1 MDPGSV
7 GREVKPKVRVVTIRV
22 IMWFVV
28 RSVMGIAVVR
38 IVMMVSVNPVV
49 PAVILV
55 MVPMTSSVMSPV
67 SSFVVVSVTSS
78 VLFPVI
84 ILVVVPV
91 ANFVMFLMTILVMV
105 PLTRPSLA
113 IPCLRRRR
121 PNDQKHCQ
129 KSDYYNLTD
138 VFHFDPPF
146 IRISRRGEE
155 KGYKELSQRRRYGWV
170 EKKRSRSSA
179 RSLKSESH
187 WETYAA
193 SSHLSLYSGWLAKN
207 SVCFAKKQ
215 VIRWAI
221 LSPSSSKA
229 KCPVS
234 RM

>member
-7 GREVKPKVRVVTIRV
+7 GREVKPEVRVVSMTV
-22 IMWFVV
+22 IVWFVV

-55 MVPMTSSVMSPV
+55 MVPMTSFVMSPV

-105 PLTRPSLA
+105 HMARPSTA
-113 IPCLRRRR
+113 IPCLRWRR
-121 PNDQKHCQ
+121 PSGQKHCQ
-129 KSDYYNLTD
+129 KSNYYNPTD

-146 IRISRRGEE
+146 IGISRRGEE
-155 KGYKELSQRRRYGWV
+155 KGYKELPQGGGMDGW
-170 EKKRSRSSA
+170 KK
-179 RSLKSESH
+179 KSGAEAPH
-187 WETYAA
+187 V
-193 SSHLSLYSGWLAKN
+193 L
-207 SVCFAKKQ
+207 
-215 VIRWAI
+215 
-221 LSPSSSKA
+221 
-229 KCPVS
+229 
-234 RM
+234 